1 MLDAHQ
7 LHVFLTA
14 AETLN
19 FTQAAQ
25 RLNMSQPSVS
35 QHIQALERRFGTP
48 LFLRAGRTL
57 QLTDAGL
64 TLVPLARELVKQSTL
79 IEETMASLQGEVYG
93 HLLVGCSTTPGK
105 YILPHLLAHFHNEHP
120 EVRITC
126 LVSSQ
131 TQAIEALCEG
141 RLHFALTSLGQNI
154 CANKTEFIEFLC
166 DPVVL
171 IAPVNHPWAQR
182 EYIEI
187 EDMLEANFILRE
199 EDSGTYKTVQEALAK
214 TAVPIERLR
223 TLLTLGNSEAIAVA
237 VQEGLGVGFVSQ
249 AVASGIGQERV
260 AVIPVKGLDMCR
272 KIYIG
277 RHTRLPATK
286 AQIAFWNFATQ
297 LRGTPAL
304 LNLPYQRAKST

>member
-7 LHVFLTA
+7 LRVFLTA

-35 QHIQALERRFGTP
+35 QHIQALERHFGVP
-48 LFLRAGRTL
+48 LFLRSGRTL

-64 TLVPLARELVKQSTL
+64 VLVPLARELVNQSIL
-79 IEETMASLQGEVYG
+79 IEETMVSLQGEVYG

-105 YILPHLLAHFHNEHP
+105 YILPHLLAQFHTEHP
-120 EVRITC
+120 EVRMTC

-131 TQAIEALCEG
+131 MQAIENLCEG
-141 RLHFALTSLGQNI
+141 RLHFALTSFGRNI

-171 IAPVNHPWAQR
+171 IAPLNHPWTQR
-182 EYIEI
+182 KYIEI
-187 EDMLEANFILRE
+187 EDLLEANFILRE
-199 EDSGTYKTVQEALAK
+199 EESGTYKTVQEALAR
-214 TAVPIERLR
+214 TAVPIERLH

-249 AVASGIGQERV
+249 AVASGLGRERV
-260 AVIPVKGLDMCR
+260 SIIPVKGLDMCR

-286 AQIAFWNFATQ
+286 AQTAFWEFVTQ
-297 LRGTPAL
+297 LRETPAL
-304 LNLPYQRAKST
+304 LNLPYYPAGTP

>member
-64 TLVPLARELVKQSTL
+64 VLVPLARELVKQSTL

-131 TQAIEALCEG
+131 RQAIEALCEG
-141 RLHFALTSLGQNI
+141 RLHFALTSFGQNI
-154 CANKTEFIEFLC
+154 CANKTEFLEFLC

-187 EDMLEANFILRE
+187 EDLLEANFILRE
-199 EDSGTYKTVQEALAK
+199 EDSGTYKTVREALAQ

-249 AVASGIGQERV
+249 AVASGIGRERV
-260 AVIPVKGLDMCR
+260 AVIPVRGLEMCR

-286 AQIAFWNFATQ
+286 AQTAFWNFATQ
-297 LRGTPAL
+297 LRSDPAR
-304 LNLPYQRAKST
+304 LNLPYQPAQSI